1 MQKIFA
7 PCSTSAFG
15 IVQAMEKRIR
25 DRSEG
30 KLGRRA
36 FSGFLPPLAVQ
47 RVKVFALVA
56 RRAKALRISTE
67 RRKQLLSFWLSL
79 ASES

>member
-30 KLGRRA
+30 KQGRRA

-47 RVKVFALVA
+47 MGQGLCPCRSKSEARETPYAKEVKAA
-56 RRAKALRISTE
+56 
-67 RRKQLLSFWLSL
+67 SL
-79 ASES
+79 ADTAKL